1 MNRVAKALGLSQF
14 NFKNPHGLAEEGS
27 NSCALDAARLAAA
40 AMSDSR
46 FAAIVACKEY
56 ETKLGGRRV
65 IWENTNTYLGDTRL
79 APGNVVDGVKTGIT
93 PGAQACLVLHAQT
106 DKAAALAALNAPKW
120 KLDAAAAAASEL
132 AKSKGGTMSAQ
143 LVVAGYAAASKS
155 GTASSGPPGS
165 VRIDEFYSV
174 TLGSKNKAMRYLDNA
189 KLLSWAALSVV
200 KLRDPTSAKS
210 VADGASA
217 GSSSPVPSIKR
228 TLSSS
233 SSSSGSG
240 SPKGAVS
247 EILKLASAAAKGS
260 K

>member
-1 MNRVAKALGLSQF
+1 MNRVAKALGLSQC

-27 NSCALDAARLAAA
+27 NSCALDAARLSAA
-40 AMSDSR
+40 AMSDPR
-46 FAAIVACKEY
+46 FASIVACKEY
-56 ETKLGGRRV
+56 EIKLGGRRI

-79 APGNVVDGVKTGIT
+79 APGTVVDGVKTGIT

-106 DKAAALAALNAPKW
+106 DKAAALASLNAPKW

-132 AKSKGGTMSAQ
+132 SKSKGGTMGAQ

-155 GTASSGPPGS
+155 ANASSGPPGS
-165 VRIDEFYSV
+165 IRIDEFFSV

-189 KLLSWAALSVV
+189 KLLSYAALSVL

-210 VADGASA
+210 VAEAGAPSSLLMIKKSIA
-217 GSSSPVPSIKR
+217 SPSITSSSPK
-228 TLSSS
+228 SSS
-233 SSSSGSG
+233 
-240 SPKGAVS
+240 AVS
-247 EILKLASAAAKGS
+247 EVLKLASVAAKV